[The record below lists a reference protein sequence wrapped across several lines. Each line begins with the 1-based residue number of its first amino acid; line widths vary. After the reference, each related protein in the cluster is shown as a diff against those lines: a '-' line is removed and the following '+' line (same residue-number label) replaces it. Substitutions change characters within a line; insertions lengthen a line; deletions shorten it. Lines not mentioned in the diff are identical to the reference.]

1 MSWWS
6 WIVVGAV
13 VLGAEMT
20 FIDAQFYLVFVGGA
34 AILTGLACVTVGGL
48 PAGLQWI
55 GFALLAA
62 VGMLAFRRRL
72 YRYIK
77 GTTPTLRG
85 GPAGSRLTLPQ
96 TLAPGESCQVEHG
109 GTFWTAR
116 NDAERPILAGT
127 PAHIE
132 RVQGLTLLVRPD
144 PRHSHPAPDQA

>member
-1 MSWWS
+1 MSWWA

-13 VLGAEMT
+13 LLGAEMT

-34 AILTGLACVTVGGL
+34 AILTGLGCMALGSPPG
-48 PAGLQWI
+48 ALQWM

-62 VGMLAFRRRL
+62 VGMFAFRGRL
-72 YRYIK
+72 YRTLK
-77 GTTPTLRG
+77 GTTPALRG

-127 PAHIE
+127 AAHIE

-144 PRHSHPAPDQA
+144 PRQPHPAAEQA